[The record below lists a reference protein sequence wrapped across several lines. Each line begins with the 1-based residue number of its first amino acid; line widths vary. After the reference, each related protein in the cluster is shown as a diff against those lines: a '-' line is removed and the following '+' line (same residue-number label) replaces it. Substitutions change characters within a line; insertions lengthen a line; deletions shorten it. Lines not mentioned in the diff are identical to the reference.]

1 MMKKAPAKLIFLVL
15 AITIMIA
22 VAGSSAALAIW
33 AGSPEQAI
41 SGNDSTVVDYSENPT
56 TKYLVFRPIGSFN
69 DEYCL
74 EYTDSDGWKL
84 KFENGSDYVFNGGN
98 HKAGARNAVTDNAE
112 ITAVYNATTNV
123 SVVGYYGPLGEYEPL
138 YIPSTI
144 TWNSKT
150 INVTKIDIIMTEYEA
165 SMELITDV
173 IIPNTVTLI
182 TGDSFTGAGNL
193 AAVHFEATTVP
204 TIGDYAFR
212 GMRSGISYFK
222 KNEQGEYVPA
232 SIVRS

>member
-1 MMKKAPAKLIFLVL
+1 MKKAPAKYLILIL
-15 AITIMIA
+15 AIGIMIA
-22 VAGSSAALAIW
+22 VAGSSFALAIW

-41 SGNDSTVVDYSENPT
+41 DNENATEVDYSENPT
-56 TKYLVFRPIGSFN
+56 TKYLVFRPIGNFN

-98 HKAGARNAVTDNAE
+98 HKAGVRNAVTDNAE
-112 ITAVYNATTNV
+112 IAAVHTATTNV
-123 SVVGYYGPLGEYEPL
+123 SVIGYYGALGEYEPL

-150 INVTKIDIIMTEYEA
+150 INVTKIDIIMTEYED
-165 SMELITDV
+165 SMNLITDV
-173 IIPNTVTLI
+173 VIPASVALI
-182 TGDSFTGAGNL
+182 TGQSFTGAGNL

-212 GMRSGISYFK
+212 GMSSGIAYYK